1 MSEQIPPYS
10 SSPRYLYTLFHSLG
24 FRAISIAV
32 LTLLMLIPLFM
43 VMQVVQERQ
52 AYHKNV
58 LAEVAAT
65 WGQRQTLIGPVL
77 LVPYVEHFTSVD
89 TVTDKDGE
97 SRIVSKD
104 IYKDHIAVLLP
115 ETLEIRADLAQEY
128 RQRGIYNA
136 LVYNA
141 NISVNGTFDHAVLL
155 KASEG
160 ERRLQWE
167 KAYVMF
173 GIDDPKAIS
182 SAPALLW
189 GEESL
194 ALEPGA
200 GMPKLLANGFHALL
214 PPGEYTDG
222 AAHPFKLTLKLHGSD
237 GLFFAPVGKTTK
249 ARMSSAWTTPSFQG
263 ALFPN
268 THEINAQGFNAAWDI
283 SHLVRNYPQS
293 WIVSDNKT
301 HDLRN
306 FTAGVSLYESSSLY
320 TQVDRAV
327 KYAILFV
334 SLTFLLLFAFEISM
348 KRRLHTLQ
356 YVLVGCSLALFYLV
370 LLALAEHI
378 GFLYAY
384 IAASSVTVLPLTW
397 YLGAILRNA
406 WRTMSVFT
414 VLALLYGLLYLL
426 LQIEDYALLV
436 GVGLLVGAM
445 GLMML
450 ITRRL
455 PS

>member
-1 MSEQIPPYS
+1 MSEQTPPYVT
-10 SSPRYLYTLFHSLG
+10 SPRYLHTLVHSLG
-24 FRAISIAV
+24 FRALSIAL

-52 AYHKNV
+52 VYHQGV
-58 LAEVAAT
+58 LNEVAAT
-65 WGQRQTLIGPVL
+65 WGQRQTLVGPVL
-77 LVPYVEHFTSVD
+77 VVPYVEHFTNVD

-97 SRIVSKD
+97 SRVVSKD
-104 IYKDHIAVLLP
+104 IYKDHLAVLLP
-115 ETLEIRADLAQEY
+115 ETLEIRADLAEEH
-128 RQRGIYNA
+128 RQRGIYDA

-141 NISVNGTFDHAVLL
+141 NISINGTFDHSVLL

-160 ERRLQWE
+160 ERRIQWE
-167 KAYVMF
+167 NAYVMF

-182 SAPALLW
+182 NTPALLW
-189 GEESL
+189 GEDTL
-194 ALEPGA
+194 ALEPGT
-200 GMPKLLANGFHALL
+200 GMPKLLANGFHAPL

-222 AAHPFKLTLKLHGSD
+222 ATHPFKLSLKLHGSD
-237 GLFFAPVGKTTK
+237 GLFFAPVGKNTK
-249 ARMSSAWTTPSFQG
+249 TRMSSAWTNPSFQG
-263 ALFPN
+263 ALLPN
-268 THEINAQGFNAAWDI
+268 THEINAQGFNATWEI
-283 SHLVRNYPQS
+283 SHLVRNYPQA
-293 WIVSDNKT
+293 WVASDNQT
-301 HDLRN
+301 YDLHN

-320 TQVDRAV
+320 TQVNRAV

-334 SLTFLLLFAFEISM
+334 SLTFLLLFAFEIGL

-356 YVLVGCSLALFYLV
+356 YVLVGGSLALFYLV

-397 YLGAILRNA
+397 YLGGILRDV
-406 WRTMSVFT
+406 WRTVGVFV

-445 GLMML
+445 GMMMV

-455 PS
+455 PA